1 MRTGS
6 FALLTTL
13 LLLTSCNN
21 SDDGNSDLP
30 YDVNIERDI
39 DNISSMPLSYLG
51 SKLEYVLLDTD
62 SACLIKTISSVSISD
77 SFLFVSD
84 YYRLLL
90 FNKSGKF
97 IRQIGSNGRGPGEY
111 SRVLDFVVDEK
122 SREIYILSSRQVLV
136 FDFIGQ
142 FKRDFK
148 LGFPSNQFVLN
159 ESNELVLHSFNTA
172 QATDEPV
179 YSWYILKKNG
189 KDRAKIPNELK
200 RVNGGIIIPTSP
212 LYMYNNTLHFMEFGI
227 DTLYSYEN
235 FVKKPHVIF
244 YAGNLKFPPD
254 PTINEVPSINGK
266 IWVEDVLETKKSL
279 FIKISWWRDLSASIS
294 KCVFDKSTSKFTILK
309 DEGFK
314 NDIDGGISFWP
325 EKVIDDDMMIGYVD
339 AFNLIKLYKD
349 NKLVENKTQS
359 SQLEDVMKN
368 LNETSNPVIIILY
381 PK

>member
-21 SDDGNSDLP
+21 SDHGNSDLP
-30 YDVNIERDI
+30 YNVNLERDI

-51 SKLEYVLLDTD
+51 SKLEYIPLETD
-62 SACLIKTISSVSISD
+62 STCIIKSISNVFVSD

-90 FNKSGKF
+90 FNKSGKY

-122 SREIYILSSRQVLV
+122 SREVYVLSSRQVLV
-136 FDFIGQ
+136 FDFNGQ
-142 FKRDFK
+142 FNRDFK

-159 ESNELVLHSFNTA
+159 ESNELVLHPFNLA

-179 YSWYILKKNG
+179 YSWYILNKNG

-200 RVNGGIIIPTSP
+200 RVNGGIIIPNSP
-212 LYMYNNTLHFMEFGI
+212 LYMYNDTLHFMEFGI
-227 DTLYSYEN
+227 DTLYSYKN
-235 FVKKPHVIF
+235 NVKKPHVIF

-254 PTINEVPSINGK
+254 PTIDEVPTIKGK
-266 IWVEDVLETKKSL
+266 IWVKDVLETKKSL
-279 FIKISWWRDLSASIS
+279 FMKISWWRDLSTSIS
-294 KCVFDKSTSKFTILK
+294 KCVFDKSTSEFTNLK
-309 DEGFK
+309 DNGFT
-314 NDIDGGISFWP
+314 NDIDGGLPFWP
-325 EKVIDDDMMIGYVD
+325 EIILDDNFMIDFVD
-339 AFNLIKLYKD
+339 AFDLIKLYKD
-349 NKLVENKTQS
+349 KKPVENKTQS

-368 LNETSNPVIIILY
+368 LTETSNPVIIILY

>member
-21 SDDGNSDLP
+21 SDHGNSDLP
-30 YDVNIERDI
+30 YNVNLERDI

-51 SKLEYVLLDTD
+51 SKLEYIPLETD
-62 SACLIKTISSVSISD
+62 STCIIKSISNVFVSD

-90 FNKSGKF
+90 FNKSGKY

-122 SREIYILSSRQVLV
+122 SREVYVLSSRQVLV
-136 FDFIGQ
+136 FDFNGQ
-142 FKRDFK
+142 FNRDFK

-159 ESNELVLHSFNTA
+159 ESNELVLHPFNLA

-179 YSWYILKKNG
+179 YSWYILNKNG
-189 KDRAKIPNELK
+189 KDRAKIPNTLK
-200 RVNGGIIIPTSP
+200 RVNGGLIIPNSP
-212 LYMYNNTLHFMEFGI
+212 LYMYNGTLHFMEFGI
-227 DTLYSYEN
+227 DTLYSYKKH
-235 FVKKPHVIF
+235 VKKTHAIF
-244 YAGNLKFPPD
+244 HYDNLKISPD
-254 PTINEVPSINGK
+254 PRIDEINKIDGK
-266 IWVEDVLETKKSL
+266 IYVSNILETKKSL
-279 FIKISWWRDLSASIS
+279 FVEIRSVLPYSTKSN
-294 KCVFDKSTSKFTILK
+294 CVFDKSTSKFTILK
-309 DEGFK
+309 NNGFT
-314 NDIDGGISFWP
+314 NDIDGGLTFWP
-325 EKVIDDDMMIGYVD
+325 EIILDDNFMIDFVD
-339 AFNLIKLYKD
+339 AFDLIKLYKD
-349 NKLVENKTQS
+349 KKPVENKTQS

-368 LNETSNPVIIILY
+368 LTETSNPVIIILY